1 MSIGTVYIKTLL
13 EIITFYII
21 KANTLFLF
29 YLADIDKLGI
39 YLNNTINRLV

>member
-1 MSIGTVYIKTLL
+1 LSIKIIYIKILL

-29 YLADIDKLGI
+29 CLANIDKLGI
-39 YLNNTINRLV
+39 YLDNTVNKLV